1 MYMYANRQKE
11 ITTMAKKWFTTD
23 LEKVQSL
30 ILEAT
35 ELMETIRD
43 TQQEKFDNLPEG
55 FQMGSRGEAMEERI
69 GYFEDICDSLESA
82 DEAISNVMEA

>member
-1 MYMYANRQKE
+1 
-11 ITTMAKKWFTTD
+11 MAKKWFTTD

-30 ILEAT
+30 ILEAK

-55 FQMGSRGEAMEERI
+55 FQQGTRGEAMEERI
-69 GYFEDICDSLESA
+69 GYFEDICDNLESA
-82 DEAISNVMEA
+82 EEAISNVMEA

>member
-1 MYMYANRQKE
+1 MVQ
-11 ITTMAKKWFTTD
+11 KWFTTD

-30 ILEAT
+30 ILEAK

-55 FQMGSRGEAMEERI
+55 FQMGTKGKAMEERI
-69 GYFEDICDSLESA
+69 GYFEEVCDSLESA
-82 DEAISNVMEA
+82 EEAISNVMEV

>member
-1 MYMYANRQKE
+1 
-11 ITTMAKKWFTTD
+11 MAKKWFTKD
-23 LEKVQSL
+23 LETVQRL
-30 ILEAT
+30 IQEAK

-55 FQMGSRGEAMEERI
+55 FQTGSKGEAMEERI
-69 GYFEDICDSLESA
+69 SYFEDVCDSLESA